1 MKPILLIPFV
11 MALPVFAGTP
21 APVTAPP
28 QAPSE
33 QGWTLGLEIMA
44 LQPYQSEG
52 AYDDTDFDVAWRGS
66 LGYQFSDGLFLK
78 GTYFGYKTE
87 TDSDEDLKMQY
98 VDLVIGQNFKPME
111 KLSISPFIGVRW
123 ASFEEEYGGVDFDG
137 WGIVLGVDATRAL
150 GNNISLYVTAKQ
162 SVVFGN
168 DDGTSGDNATVAISE
183 VGAGLQYDFCFG
195 SVAGNVRGGVEGQY
209 WSGLSDDD
217 SEDMSL
223 FGFVLGVN
231 FRF

>member
-52 AYDDTDFDVAWRGS
+52 QYDDTDYDIAWRGS

-78 GTYFGYKTE
+78 GSYFGYKTD
-87 TDSDEDLKMQY
+87 TDSNEDLDVAS

-123 ASFEEEYGGVDFDG
+123 ASFEEDYGDIDFDG
-137 WGIVLGVDATRAL
+137 WGIVIGLDATRAL

-162 SVVFGN
+162 SVLFGS
-168 DDGTSGDNATVAISE
+168 DDYYDDDRTVLISE

-195 SVAGNVRGGVEGQY
+195 SVTGNVRGGVEGQY
-209 WSGLSDDD
+209 WSGVSDDD

>member
-44 LQPYQSEG
+44 LEPYQSYG
-52 AYDDTDFDVAWRGS
+52 GYDDTDYDVAWRGS

-78 GTYFGYKTE
+78 GSYFGYKTD
-87 TDSDEDLKMQY
+87 TDSNEELDMAS

-111 KLSISPFIGVRW
+111 KLSISPFIGVRY
-123 ASFEEEYGGVDFDG
+123 ASFEEDYGGIDFDG
-137 WGIVLGVDATRAL
+137 WGIVIGFDATRAL

-162 SVVFGN
+162 SVVFGS
-168 DDGTSGDNATVAISE
+168 DDYYDDDLTAYITE

-195 SVAGNVRGGVEGQY
+195 SVTGNVRGGVEGQY
-209 WSGLSDDD
+209 WSGPSDYGD
-217 SEDMSL
+217 EDMSL

>member
-1 MKPILLIPFV
+1 

-33 QGWTLGLEIMA
+33 QGWTLGLEILA

-52 AYDDTDFDVAWRGS
+52 EYSDTNFDVAWRGS
-66 LGYQFSDGLFLK
+66 LGYQFNDGLFLK

-87 TDSDEDLKMQY
+87 IDNEDLKTQY

-123 ASFEEEYGGVDFDG
+123 ASYQEWDKYVDFDG
-137 WGIVLGVDATRAL
+137 WGIVIGFDATRAL
-150 GNNISLYVTAKQ
+150 GNNFSLYVNAKQ

-168 DDGTSGDNATVAISE
+168 DDGTNGDNATVSISE

-195 SVAGNVRGGVEGQY
+195 GVVGNVRGGVEGQY
-209 WSGLSDDD
+209 WSGISDGD
-217 SEDMSL
+217 SEDTSL

>member
-1 MKPILLIPFV
+1 
-11 MALPVFAGTP
+11 
-21 APVTAPP
+21 
-28 QAPSE
+28 
-33 QGWTLGLEIMA
+33 MA
-44 LQPYQSEG
+44 LQPYQSE
-52 AYDDTDFDVAWRGS
+52 AYYDDTDFDVAWRGS

-78 GTYFGYKTE
+78 GTYFGYKTD
-87 TDSDEDLKMQY
+87 TDSNDDLKSQY

-123 ASFEEEYGGVDFDG
+123 ASFEEELSYDGKFDG
-137 WGIVLGVDATRAL
+137 WGIVIGFDATRAL

-162 SVVFGN
+162 SIVFGTTSW
-168 DDGTSGDNATVAISE
+168 DGYSDEDNTNASISE

-195 SVAGNVRGGVEGQY
+195 SVSGNVRGGVEGQY
-209 WSGLSDDD
+209 WAGLGNDD
-217 SEDMSL
+217 SQNTSL